1 MYIIISPY
9 GKLYVQTLLQIV
21 EFLLDMSEV
30 RVNLNDSHT
39 GDTALAAACRHG
51 HNETV
56 AILIKRGANVAATNL
71 QVTN

>member
-1 MYIIISPY
+1 
-9 GKLYVQTLLQIV
+9 
-21 EFLLDMSEV
+21 MSEV

-51 HNETV
+51 HEETV

-71 QVTN
+71 QVTTYYPSLFHQAQPWQCFMHAIIYIL